1 MNIVQV
7 YEQFPAEN
15 DCIAHLEQVR
25 WPKEPRCP
33 YCNSS
38 KSTPLP
44 KEHRYHCNSC
54 NTSYSVTVG
63 TIFHKTKIDLQKWFL
78 AISLILNAK
87 KGISSRQL
95 ARDIEVHRNTAW
107 YVQMRIRRAMVE
119 QRELLQ
125 GIVEVDETY
134 VGGKPRKENVDDP
147 DKPKNKRGRG
157 TKKIAVVGA
166 IERDGKVTA
175 KVPKNLT
182 AKSLNSFIREK
193 VEIQNATVITDEFSG
208 YCKLKYFVKHETIN
222 HKVAY
227 VCGNIHT
234 NSIESFWA
242 ILKRGIIGQY
252 HKVSVRH
259 LGKYIDEFCYRF
271 NNRKNPAVFEL
282 TLSRAVGVRQY

>member
-1 MNIVQV
+1 MNIIQI
-7 YEQFPAEN
+7 YEQFPTED
-15 DCIAHLEQVR
+15 DCISHLEEVR
-25 WPKEPRCP
+25 WPKGPHCP

-95 ARDIEVHRNTAW
+95 ARDLHVNKNTAW
-107 YVQMRIRRAMVE
+107 YVQMRVRRAMIE

-134 VGGKPRKENVDDP
+134 VGGKPRKGSGDH
-147 DKPKNKRGRG
+147 NKRGRG
-157 TKKIAVVGA
+157 TKKIPVVGA
-166 IERDGKVTA
+166 IERDGNVKA
-175 KVPKNLT
+175 KIAKNLT
-182 AKSLNSFIREK
+182 AKTLSSFIREK
-193 VEIQNATVITDEFSG
+193 VQIKDATVITDEFSG
-208 YCKLKYFVKHETIN
+208 YSSLKYFVKHETIN
-222 HKVAY
+222 HKVSY

-252 HKVSVRH
+252 HKVSVKH

-271 NNRKNPAVFEL
+271 NNRKNPAVLEL
-282 TLSRAVGVRQY
+282 TLSKAVGLR